1 MKEIDKALTWMMW
14 WIDWV
19 IKKNFHSFSLS
30 DREGENEES
39 FRPPNSNIY
48 IISGKRNRSYSE
60 DGFLILRC
68 YAVYMNVDKLRCL
81 SPIH

>member
-1 MKEIDKALTWMMW
+1 MNDVV
-14 WIDWV
+14 DWLSD
-19 IKKNFHSFSLS
+19 KKNFHSFSLS

-39 FRPPNSNIY
+39 VRPPNSNIY

>member
-1 MKEIDKALTWMMW
+1 MNDVV
-14 WIDWV
+14 DWLSD
-19 IKKNFHSFSLS
+19 KKNFHSFSLS

-48 IISGKRNRSYSE
+48 IISGKPNRPYSE

-81 SPIH
+81 SHIQ

>member
-19 IKKNFHSFSLS
+19 IKKTFILSLYLIE
-30 DREGENEES
+30 RGNEES
-39 FRPPNSNIY
+39 FRPAKSNIY
-48 IISGKRNRSYSE
+48 IISGKRNQ